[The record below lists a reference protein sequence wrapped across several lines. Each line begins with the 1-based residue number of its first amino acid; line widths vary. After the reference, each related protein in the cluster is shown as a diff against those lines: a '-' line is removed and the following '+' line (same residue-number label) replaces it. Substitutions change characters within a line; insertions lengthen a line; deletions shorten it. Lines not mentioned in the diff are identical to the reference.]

1 MDELTPDELNQYERL
16 GPLYDNN
23 IYPGPS
29 RYSSDTSAR
38 TPEYSGRKGTITTPF
53 WVE

>member
-1 MDELTPDELNQYERL
+1 MDELTLDELKRGEGL

-29 RYSSDTSAR
+29 RYSSTTSAR